1 MQVPIQQ
8 GFIVM
13 NPMYGF
19 GGINQAGMCQGFPAQ
34 NVMNSMNGWQGV
46 YNMNNNMNNINNMN
60 QVNNMPQVGIDKT
73 NVVFKRTNGNM
84 KIVTISLEKTVGEL
98 ICIYLKKMGSENLI
112 GNTTDICFLHNAK
125 TILYNDKRKVR
136 DLFNQVIAPTIIVNY
151 VHNLI
156 GAN

>member
-19 GGINQAGMCQGFPAQ
+19 EGINQAGMCQAFPAQ
-34 NVMNSMNGWQGV
+34 NVMNGWQGV

-60 QVNNMPQVGIDKT
+60 QVNNMPQVGDDKT

-98 ICIYLKKMGSENLI
+98 ICIYLKK
-112 GNTTDICFLHNAK
+112 
-125 TILYNDKRKVR
+125 RVVR
-136 DLFNQVIAPTIIVNY
+136 I
-151 VHNLI
+151 
-156 GAN
+156 